1 MCTEKYSNAMPRGL
15 AASIVISLILF
26 APLLVPVRLQAQ
38 FGQKYSVPRG
48 IAVASAAAVPQQSQ
62 IKYKGI
68 WEPVSY
74 PDDIHFF
81 DAFFVTA
88 DEGWV
93 AGGANQ
99 IAGGII
105 LHTTDGGNHWEIQ
118 YGDPQ
123 SSDRAVTDLRFLDA
137 SHGWAVQRTNGASRL
152 LHTRDG
158 KLWMAAG
165 TINVNLRDYMF
176 TSETKG
182 VALSGNVIE
191 ATQDGGR
198 TWRQAFPCTAKVQVN
213 GLWQNVLCQWQRL
226 QFVTPTVAYAIAR
239 SQAPSPILF
248 LAKTTD
254 EGASWAMGTQE
265 LTGDPGDAF
274 FLDELTGYVRA
285 GSPDTGQMF
294 KTTDG
299 GNTWTGMAAAPGKR
313 IQFADPEVGWA
324 VNYRKVSFTTDGG
337 NHWNSREYPFPAM
350 TWAFSLPRRDRGY
363 VVGEHG
369 MIYRYR
375 IVPSEYVAKGMIPAP
390 LLSGIESPLETQV
403 QQLATQVQQL
413 AKDAGV
419 PPMDFT
425 QDASLAGGATGLSSP
440 GTNPSVPLASPN
452 GTAFASGTTPSST
465 AAPFNPS
472 AMMASGSFAGS
483 VPGCPAVGL
492 AASNMSTASSARPTT
507 SNVGTI
513 AAPSPAS
520 SYGFT
525 QDTAST
531 PPANATV
538 ATTEISGQ
546 FVQDTST
553 ANTTLTAVSTTVP
566 QFVGQYRNLNLTLT
580 GWQMAAQMP
589 ASVLC
594 LKQSFQALK
603 NVKDPQ
609 ATMAA
614 VTNIQSQVGGLV
626 RMVRMAFQKR

>member
-1 MCTEKYSNAMPRGL
+1 MK
-15 AASIVISLILF
+15 F
-26 APLLVPVRLQAQ
+26 
-38 FGQKYSVPRG
+38 
-48 IAVASAAAVPQQSQ
+48 
-62 IKYKGI
+62 KGI
-68 WEPVSY
+68 WEPISY

-93 AGGANQ
+93 AGGASE
-99 IAGGII
+99 IAGGIL
-105 LHTTDGGNHWEIQ
+105 LHTSDGGDHWEVQ

-123 SSDRAVTDLRFLDA
+123 SSDRAVTALRFLDA
-137 SHGWAVQRTNGASRL
+137 MHGWAVQRTNSASRL

-158 KLWMAAG
+158 KLWIAAG

-176 TSETKG
+176 TSETTG
-182 VALSGNVIE
+182 IALSGNVIE
-191 ATQDGGR
+191 ATSDGGR
-198 TWRQAFPCTAKVQVN
+198 TWRQVFPCTAKVQVN

-254 EGASWAMGTQE
+254 GGASWAMRTQE

-274 FLDELTGYVRA
+274 FLDEVTGYVRA
-285 GSPDTGQMF
+285 GGPDTGQVF

-337 NHWNSREYPFPAM
+337 NHWNSRDYPFPAM

-375 IVPSEYVAKGMIPAP
+375 IVPVEYTAKGMIPAP
-390 LLSGIESPLETQV
+390 LLSGIDSPLDSQV
-403 QQLATQVQQL
+403 QQLAQQVQLL

-419 PPMDFT
+419 QPMDFT
-425 QDASLAGGATGLSSP
+425 QEVSAVGGPANLAMNAVGAGSSNVGVRMAGATFAGAMPGCPVVGLSANTGFGNSPQPSTSYSAAGGPAPAASGGFVQDTTSPGGATATSLQP
-440 GTNPSVPLASPN
+440 GTSP
-452 GTAFASGTTPSST
+452 
-465 AAPFNPS
+465 
-472 AMMASGSFAGS
+472 
-483 VPGCPAVGL
+483 V
-492 AASNMSTASSARPTT
+492 
-507 SNVGTI
+507 
-513 AAPSPAS
+513 
-520 SYGFT
+520 FT
-525 QDTAST
+525 QDTIAAT
-531 PPANATV
+531 ATV
-538 ATTEISGQ
+538 
-546 FVQDTST
+546 
-553 ANTTLTAVSTTVP
+553 TTVSNTVP
-566 QFVGQYRNLNLTLT
+566 TFVDKYRNLNVMPT
-580 GWQMAAQMP
+580 GVQTATQMP
-589 ASVLC
+589 ATVLC

-609 ATMAA
+609 GKTAA
-614 VTNIQSQVGGLV
+614 IMNIQGQMFGLV
-626 RMVRMAFQKR
+626 HMVRAAFQKPR